1 MTDSLVRDSF
11 TRLALVAA
19 LALAPGCASKT
30 YLAKDFG
37 KAEKAAE
44 EASPTGGSSLD
55 QRRENMTRMYKDL
68 GHFRTSLR
76 DSQERGDRT
85 TTNALGLF
93 IGSYM
98 EMHLDP
104 LLDGEWQ
111 SRHAELWGLD
121 ADLRLAK
128 ADVLIRLN
136 DKSRASKTL
145 DEVAQ
150 RYKGREDML
159 VHYPMGSE
167 SSLGQALKLLREG
180 V

>member
-1 MTDSLVRDSF
+1 MSHSLVR
-11 TRLALVAA
+11 LALCAA
-19 LALAPGCASKT
+19 LAAALGCGSKT

-37 KAEKAAE
+37 RPEKSAE
-44 EASPTGGSSLD
+44 EASPTGGPTLD

-68 GHFRTSLR
+68 VHFRTSLR

-85 TTNALGLF
+85 TTNALALF
-93 IGSYM
+93 INSYM

-104 LLDGEWQ
+104 LLSGEWQ
-111 SRHAELWGLD
+111 SRHPELAGLD

-128 ADVLIRLN
+128 ADVLIRMK
-136 DKSRASKTL
+136 DTGRASKTL
-145 DEVAQ
+145 DEIAS
-150 RYKGREDML
+150 RYKGRDDML

-167 SSLGQALKLLREG
+167 SPLGKAIKLLRDG

>member
-1 MTDSLVRDSF
+1 MRHSLVR
-11 TRLALVAA
+11 
-19 LALAPGCASKT
+19 LALAVTLLAAVPACGSKT

-37 KAEKAAE
+37 KPEKSAE
-44 EASPTGGSSLD
+44 EASPTGGPSLD

-68 GHFRTSLR
+68 VHFRTSLR

-93 IGSYM
+93 IESYM

-111 SRHAELWGLD
+111 SRHPELWGLD

-128 ADVLIRLN
+128 ADVLIRMN
-136 DKSRASKTL
+136 DTSRASKTL
-145 DEVAQ
+145 DEVAS
-150 RYKGREDML
+150 RYKGRDDML

-167 SSLGQALKLLREG
+167 SPLGKAIKLLRDG

>member
-1 MTDSLVRDSF
+1 MTHPVVR
-11 TRLALVAA
+11 LVALGL
-19 LALAPGCASKT
+19 LAASLGCGSKT

-37 KAEKAAE
+37 RAEKSAE
-44 EASPTGGSSLD
+44 ETAPLGGPSLD

-68 GHFRTSLR
+68 VHFRTSLR

-85 TTNALGLF
+85 TTNALAFF

-98 EMHLDP
+98 NMHLDP

-111 SRHAELWGLD
+111 SRHPELWGLD

-128 ADVLIRLN
+128 ADVLIRMN
-136 DKSRASKTL
+136 DTGRASKTL
-145 DEVAQ
+145 DELAA
-150 RYKGREDML
+150 RYKGRDDML
-159 VHYPMGSE
+159 VHYPLGSE
-167 SSLGQALKLLREG
+167 SPLGKAIKLLRDS

>member
-1 MTDSLVRDSF
+1 MSHSLVR
-11 TRLALVAA
+11 LALCAA
-19 LALAPGCASKT
+19 LAAALGCGSKT

-37 KAEKAAE
+37 RPEKSAE
-44 EASPTGGSSLD
+44 EASPTGGPTLD

-68 GHFRTSLR
+68 VHFRTSLR

-85 TTNALGLF
+85 TTNALALF
-93 IGSYM
+93 INSYM

-104 LLDGEWQ
+104 LLGGEWQ
-111 SRHAELWGLD
+111 SRHPELAGLD

-128 ADVLIRLN
+128 ADVLIRMK
-136 DKSRASKTL
+136 DTSRASKTL
-145 DEVAQ
+145 EELSA
-150 RYKGREDML
+150 RYKGRDDML

-167 SSLGQALKLLREG
+167 SPLGKAIKLLRDG